1 MSSSS
6 STKQTPLQRLAV
18 RGREV
23 HPAVETFRKEKIL
36 HRNFNNAMDEVAERI
51 QYGDQQSMTAVIG
64 PTSAGKT
71 ALVDEIC
78 HEFVEAA
85 AAIPEEERTR
95 LLAMELAA
103 PEAGVF
109 KWKDDLYLPGLSALN
124 EPCINTKIDVEK
136 IIERFRSGDC
146 HPAFATQKL
155 NIPQLRNL
163 FFAGLARAKVI
174 GVLMDEADH
183 LRRPTSD
190 SGIFQSYDS
199 LKSRSNASPSH
210 FVLFGTVLL
219 TDIFKQS
226 GQISKRVYPI
236 WLAPYTLKE
245 IDQFT
250 RSLLAIEKK
259 LPIKLKFSIEAKK
272 IELFSDAL
280 GYMGLSHEQFDR
292 ALTTALDRGLDYL
305 TWNDMI
311 RARLHTSQLEGI
323 LNDTIQFM
331 RVMKEL
337 DESLKEKRKI
347 FFSSEAEAEKT
358 VAPAVVNKPFQAALR
373 RETVGP

>member
-109 KWKDDLYLPGLSALN
+109 KWKDDLYLPGL
-124 EPCINTKIDVEK
+124 
-136 IIERFRSGDC
+136 
-146 HPAFATQKL
+146 
-155 NIPQLRNL
+155 
-163 FFAGLARAKVI
+163 
-174 GVLMDEADH
+174 
-183 LRRPTSD
+183 
-190 SGIFQSYDS
+190 
-199 LKSRSNASPSH
+199 
-210 FVLFGTVLL
+210 
-219 TDIFKQS
+219 
-226 GQISKRVYPI
+226 
-236 WLAPYTLKE
+236 
-245 IDQFT
+245 
-250 RSLLAIEKK
+250 
-259 LPIKLKFSIEAKK
+259 
-272 IELFSDAL
+272 
-280 GYMGLSHEQFDR
+280 
-292 ALTTALDRGLDYL
+292 
-305 TWNDMI
+305 
-311 RARLHTSQLEGI
+311 
-323 LNDTIQFM
+323 
-331 RVMKEL
+331 
-337 DESLKEKRKI
+337 
-347 FFSSEAEAEKT
+347 
-358 VAPAVVNKPFQAALR
+358 
-373 RETVGP
+373 

>member
-1 MSSSS
+1 MSSS

-23 HPAVETFRKEKIL
+23 HPAVEKFRKEKIL
-36 HRNFNNAMDEVAERI
+36 HLNFNNAMDEVAERI

-226 GQISKRVYPI
+226 VVKSPSGSIPSGLP
-236 WLAPYTLKE
+236 PTL
-245 IDQFT
+245 
-250 RSLLAIEKK
+250 
-259 LPIKLKFSIEAKK
+259 
-272 IELFSDAL
+272 
-280 GYMGLSHEQFDR
+280 
-292 ALTTALDRGLDYL
+292 
-305 TWNDMI
+305 
-311 RARLHTSQLEGI
+311 
-323 LNDTIQFM
+323 
-331 RVMKEL
+331 
-337 DESLKEKRKI
+337 
-347 FFSSEAEAEKT
+347 
-358 VAPAVVNKPFQAALR
+358 
-373 RETVGP
+373 